1 MTEIFDRIALVSD
14 GCSRILVEQTADGFR
29 LPRWEPSE
37 IIYGHVVG
45 PFNEALRRDL
55 GLDVTSLRYLG
66 RYQHAT
72 TGRHCLVYEMEWHNT
87 GWRPPASFRWVSHEE
102 WTGLGHVAEERPFL
116 DEWYAEAESGVLPP
130 QRAPWAIRG
139 WRSGA
144 LAWFTEQ
151 ARQLGRP
158 LTGPVEQ
165 DRGWGISTVLRAPA
179 GESFLYFKASG
190 NLFREE
196 PAITRALARLAPDRL
211 PVVLAAEAGRAW
223 MVMADFGGV
232 PLKGT
237 EEPAPWEEALREF
250 ARLQIASLD
259 HEDRLLAAGVRDRRL
274 PTLSSAFAA
283 LMEIDEALMPG
294 HPSGL
299 SGEQIEALRGLVP
312 WVEDA
317 CDRLGRA
324 GIPHTLVHGDLHSG
338 NVAVTPRGPVFF
350 DWSDAAWSHPFLDL
364 VPFFSDGFEGPRADQ
379 RDRLRDAYLEPWSA
393 LDGSDGLHETFELA
407 QTVGAAYQAV
417 SYWLIVESLEPASRC
432 ELKNGIPHF
441 LRLLLERH
449 QATQR

>member
-1 MTEIFDRIALVSD
+1 MTEIFDRIALVAD
-14 GCSRILVEQTADGFR
+14 GRARILVEQTADGVR

-45 PFNEALRRDL
+45 PFNEALRRDM

-66 RYQHAT
+66 RYQDAKT
-72 TGRHCLVYEMEWHNT
+72 RRHCLVYEMEWHNT
-87 GWRPPASFRWVSHEE
+87 DWRPPANFRWVSHEE
-102 WTGLGHVAEERPFL
+102 WTDLGHVAEERPFL
-116 DEWYAEAESGVLPP
+116 EAWYAEAESGKIPP

-139 WRSGA
+139 WRA
-144 LAWFTEQ
+144 EAVAWFSDQ
-151 ARQLGRP
+151 ARHLGCP

-179 GESFLYFKASG
+179 GETHLWFKASG
-190 NLFREE
+190 TLFRDE
-196 PAITRALARLAPDRL
+196 PAITRTLARVAPDRL
-211 PVVLAAEAGRAW
+211 PEVLTDNGRAW
-223 MVMADFGGV
+223 MVMADFGGAA
-232 PLKGT
+232 LKGT

-274 PTLSSAFAA
+274 PSLPSAFAA
-283 LMEIDEALMPG
+283 LMGIDEALMPE
-294 HPSGL
+294 HPKGL
-299 SGEQIEALRGLVP
+299 SQDQIEELRGLVP

-317 CDRLGRA
+317 CERLGRA

-350 DWSDAAWSHPFLDL
+350 DWSDAAWSHPFFDL
-364 VPFFSDGFEGPRADQ
+364 VPFFSDGFEGPRADE
-379 RDRLRDAYLEPWSA
+379 RDRLRDAYLEPWSTLA
-393 LDGSDGLHETFELA
+393 APDGLCETYELA

-417 SYWLIVESLEPASRC
+417 SYWLIVESLEPTSRC
-432 ELKNGIPHF
+432 ELINGIPHF